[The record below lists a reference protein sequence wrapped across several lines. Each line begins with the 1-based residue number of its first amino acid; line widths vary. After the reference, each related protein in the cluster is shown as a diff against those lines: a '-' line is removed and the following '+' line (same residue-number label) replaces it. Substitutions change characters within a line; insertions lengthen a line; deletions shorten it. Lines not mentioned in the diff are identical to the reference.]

1 MSVAKV
7 SRAKAV
13 LNSFG
18 HKPCN
23 CPSKVASKQGPS
35 FVHVV
40 AGPLEGELKATDAI
54 LSIEAVGIT
63 NPWFHQALVGDFD
76 GDGMV
81 DLVIRGVAGGTEV
94 DPVDG
99 TFFFFGSG
107 Q

>member
-1 MSVAKV
+1 MSATSASFMSVAKV

-35 FVHVV
+35 FVHFV
-40 AGPLEGELKATDAI
+40 ADGVPGIRRSTKPRIAATI
-54 LSIEAVGIT
+54 LL
-63 NPWFHQALVGDFD
+63 W
-76 GDGMV
+76 
-81 DLVIRGVAGGTEV
+81 VAARV
-94 DPVDG
+94 AQHCCPR
-99 TFFFFGSG
+99 